1 MIIPLTLTLAMQK
14 QATPQDQ
21 WDTTVRESLVKDYDR
36 FLSRK
41 TFRYD
46 PLFRVH
52 KDLSK
57 AFEAMVDDR
66 AGHKSALKLLTLAL
80 LSGEPDV
87 KRERRLLTRLS
98 TLKAANRE
106 ELSVIEK
113 YGTTYRTWVDS
124 FADKSQIYRV
134 VDPYLK
140 GSPTKDITSSLLLLK
155 ADLMPDILDLKW
167 DVYNRLV
174 EQYSGTDAAKTAR
187 EIILKKKHLEPGDM
201 FPDFVSK
208 DSNGEKFQLSKLRG
222 KVVVLEFWAN
232 WCPSCQRTIPIMLGV
247 EKEFAGQNV
256 EFVGINSDGAA
267 PTVKELEAKYNI
279 THRNLVDGSPAGP
292 ISISYN
298 IMAWP
303 SFIVIGKDGRVVF
316 RSAGIDADGMTKA
329 IKAAAK

>member
-1 MIIPLTLTLAMQK
+1 MIIPLTIALGSQFSKPLDIQFAEVSK
-14 QATPQDQ
+14 QYDQ
-21 WDTTVRESLVKDYDR
+21 FMHRQ
-36 FLSRK
+36 
-41 TFRYD
+41 TFAYD
-46 PLFRVH
+46 PMFRVNQ
-52 KDLSK
+52 DLSTR
-57 AFEAMVDDR
+57 FEKIAINAGKSPIALR
-66 AGHKSALKLLTLAL
+66 AWTLAL
-80 LSGEPDV
+80 LSVKPSVARETVLLGRVTSMKAATEPDAV
-87 KRERRLLTRLS
+87 FALKWGIYFSQWIHSFETRES
-98 TLKAANRE
+98 IPK
-106 ELSVIEK
+106 V
-113 YGTTYRTWVDS
+113 
-124 FADKSQIYRV
+124 F
-134 VDPYLK
+134 DPYLQGNKSK
-140 GSPTKDITSSLLLLK
+140 GTSASLLLLK
-155 ADLMPDILDLKW
+155 ANSMNDILDLKW

-174 EQYSGTDAAKTAR
+174 EQYAGTDAAKKAR

-208 DSNGEKFQLSKLRG
+208 DSDGEKFQLSKLRG

-329 IKAAAK
+329 IKVAAK